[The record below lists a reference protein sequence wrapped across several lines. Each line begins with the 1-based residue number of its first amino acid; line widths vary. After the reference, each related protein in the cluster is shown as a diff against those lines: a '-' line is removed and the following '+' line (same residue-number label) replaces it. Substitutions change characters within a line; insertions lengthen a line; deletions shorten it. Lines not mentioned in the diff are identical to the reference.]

1 MSAASDVVQLCIVQ
15 VGLAEYALDLKRV
28 DEILVVPVVTAMP
41 RAPSFVEG
49 VVKLRGEVVPVIDV
63 RKQLEVTSVAIDD
76 KSKRR
81 QRMVVC
87 KIGRRRIGLLVD
99 AVTQIIRVPYE
110 ELRPAPLA
118 ATPGQAAH
126 VVGVCGPF
134 DRLRLLLDVK
144 AFLA

>member
-1 MSAASDVVQLCIVQ
+1 MSPATGVVQLCVLQ
-15 VGLAEYALDLKRV
+15 VGNAEYALDLKRV
-28 DEILVVPVVTAMP
+28 DEILTVPVVTPMP
-41 RAPSFVEG
+41 RSPAFVEG
-49 VVKLRGEVVPVIDV
+49 VVKLRGEVLPVIDA
-63 RKQLEVTSVAIDD
+63 RKQLAVTSVAVDE
-76 KSKRR
+76 KSRRR

-118 ATPGQAAH
+118 ATPGHAAH

-134 DRLRLLLDVK
+134 DQLRLLLDVK